1 MMTDQEFE
9 KFIESDSSSIEW
21 TLLEGTMQDF
31 RDKVNKVIL
40 KTRNEAYDKGYKAGA
55 NQKDNKPCVCGFWG
69 EGNSWWKHSYT
80 YLSNPNMIHF
90 SGSVMWW

>member
-69 EGNSWWKHSYT
+69 EGNSLWKHSYT

-90 SGSVMWW
+90 SGSVM

>member
-69 EGNSWWKHSYT
+69 EGNS
-80 YLSNPNMIHF
+80 
-90 SGSVMWW
+90 